1 MLWARGYVVLSGQ
14 WPHQGSRCQT
24 MYSVRII
31 EPALRDVCL
40 TSFHSSPFLVS
51 RITRAWLRAKYS
63 ETTRFET
70 IDSAHL
76 HMTVSATQAP
86 VSEKLMEGFRK

>member
-1 MLWARGYVVLSGQ
+1 VS
-14 WPHQGSRCQT
+14 
-24 MYSVRII
+24 
-31 EPALRDVCL
+31 D
-40 TSFHSSPFLVS
+40 LVS
-51 RITRAWLRAKYS
+51 LITVFSFWITRAWLRAKYS